1 MEVIKE
7 VEKLVPGHFKQTFAE
22 FYERIEVKTAFRD
35 SMKPSIA
42 AFLRDKFI

>member
-7 VEKLVPGHFKQTFAE
+7 VEKLVPGHFRQTFAE

-35 SMKPSIA
+35 SVKSSITE
-42 AFLRDKFI
+42 FLRDKFI